1 MKRIRICFIH
11 WRLVVGG
18 ADTALFDLI
27 SLLDKSKFEVT
38 IFVVHPGGELEK
50 KFVDAGIKIEHAYSK
65 FNNNDNLFTKV
76 IYHNQIKRVDTAM
89 SRFGKGLFDIL
100 YKNKFDIIVSYH
112 LHPPYDEL
120 GFPSFGKKIKYIHG
134 NAILSSS
141 YGETIMRQIDY
152 LPKYDE
158 IICVS
163 ESTKRALIEK
173 TGLNDGNISVKYNP
187 INSERIINLSNEKTD
202 LQINEPYICAVGR
215 LSPEKGFLRLIYIHK
230 KLISEGIN
238 HKLVIIGDGV
248 QRPDIEKAVQELGVF
263 DSAVLLGNKSNPY
276 TYIRNSK
283 FIVIPSFTEA
293 MPVVAME
300 ALCLGVPIVSSYDPV
315 KELFGNEECGIT
327 TKLDDNSLYLGIKKM
342 LTDHSFY
349 NKTCLAA
356 KRRSNF
362 FSAKKMIKTIEK
374 EYLDLL
380 GQAYD

>member
-38 IFVVHPGGELEK
+38 VFVVHPGGELEK

-163 ESTKRALIEK
+163 ESTKRALVEK
-173 TGLNDGNISVKYNP
+173 TGINDKNVKVCFNP
-187 INSERIINLSNEKTD
+187 INSKRIKELSKEMIEFETNEH
-202 LQINEPYICAVGR
+202 YICAVGR
-215 LSPEKGFLRLIYIHK
+215 LSPEKGFLRLVNIHK
-230 KLISEGIN
+230 QLISEEIY
-238 HKLVIIGDGV
+238 HKLVLIGDGV
-248 QRPDIEKAVQELGVF
+248 QRGEIEDAIQKLGVS
-263 DSAVLLGNKSNPY
+263 DSMILLGNKSNPY
-276 TYIRNSK
+276 PYIRDSR

-300 ALCLGVPIVSSYDPV
+300 ALCLGVPIVSSYEPV

>member
-38 IFVVHPGGELEK
+38 VFVVHSGGELEK

-134 NAILSSS
+134 NSMLSSS
-141 YGETIMRQIDY
+141 YGETIMHQIDY

-202 LQINEPYICAVGR
+202 LHINEPYICAIGR

-248 QRPDIEKAVQELGVF
+248 QRSDIEKAVQELGVF
-263 DSAVLLGNKSNPY
+263 DSAILLGNKSNPY
-276 TYIRNSK
+276 SYIRNSK
-283 FIVIPSFTEA
+283 FIVIPSYTEA

-300 ALCLGVPIVSSYDPV
+300 ALCLGIPMVSSYEPV
-315 KELFGNEECGIT
+315 KELFGSEVCGIT
-327 TKLDDNSLYLGIKKM
+327 TDIDDNSLYLGIKKM
-342 LTDHSFY
+342 LNDHTFY
-349 NKTCLAA
+349 NNTCLAA
-356 KRRSNF
+356 KRRSKYF
-362 FSAKKMIKTIEK
+362 TAKRMIKTIEN
-374 EYLDLL
+374 EYLNLL
-380 GQAYD
+380 GLVDD